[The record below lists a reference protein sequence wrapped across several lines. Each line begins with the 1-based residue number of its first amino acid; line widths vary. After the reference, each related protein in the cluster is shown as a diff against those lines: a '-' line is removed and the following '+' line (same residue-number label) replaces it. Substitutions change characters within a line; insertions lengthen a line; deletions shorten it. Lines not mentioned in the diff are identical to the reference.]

1 MYGFPTETDQETVDS
16 LEIVRQLFEN
26 NCIQSAFWHLFT
38 TTAHS
43 PIGKNPD
50 DFGIKIV
57 GPKFKGFAQNDLYHI
72 DSLGADHK
80 QYAEGLNLALHNYL
94 NGLGFDVDL
103 QDWFDFKITPT
114 KLPKKLIAS
123 FLKK

>member
-1 MYGFPTETDQETVDS
+1 M
-16 LEIVRQLFEN
+16 
-26 NCIQSAFWHLFT
+26 
-38 TTAHS
+38 
-43 PIGKNPD
+43 
-50 DFGIKIV
+50 
-57 GPKFKGFAQNDLYHI
+57 YHI